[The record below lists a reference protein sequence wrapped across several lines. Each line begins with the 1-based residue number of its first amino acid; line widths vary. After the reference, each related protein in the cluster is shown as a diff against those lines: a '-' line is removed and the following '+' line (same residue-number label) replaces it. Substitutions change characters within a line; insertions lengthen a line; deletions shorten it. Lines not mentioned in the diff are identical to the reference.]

1 MRVHEFVI
9 SRTNPEIA
17 LPKIPAII
25 PKVEA
30 TPTRVPVEFGP
41 ISAWLTPNPPAA
53 APVKRFVIQ
62 IKIIIIEIDSKSGIK
77 KMQNAETK
85 KPI

>member
-41 ISAWLTPNPPAA
+41 ISA
-53 APVKRFVIQ
+53 
-62 IKIIIIEIDSKSGIK
+62 
-77 KMQNAETK
+77 
-85 KPI
+85 